1 MGNKSTREIREK
13 IEQYNEDVEKKELD
27 WEILT

>member
-13 IEQYNEDVEKKELD
+13 IEQFNEDSEKKEIE
-27 WEILT
+27 WTIKS